1 MLLSSKE
8 SLCDLRG
15 SLFVTGNFFDAA
27 EAISPQA
34 QKQTRPDV
42 VGTQTSF
49 CLISYIA
56 EMASSLKIAMFL
68 TDCSYIKRAVVKRG
82 CLLFWR

>member
-1 MLLSSKE
+1 LGSKKIV
-8 SLCDLRG
+8 LDTRD
-15 SLFVTGNFFDAA
+15 SLFVTDNFFDAA

-34 QKQTRPDV
+34 QKQTRSDY

-68 TDCSYIKRAVVKRG
+68 TDCPYIKRAVVKK
-82 CLLFWR
+82 